1 MSDVRTSRPIRVAS
15 VPHSQV
21 YIRHLEAWETE
32 APRAVHRLPD
42 PPPAG
47 GSHFEQSR
55 WWPPA
60 MLSAAWIEANHS
72 SFDLMHIHF
81 GFDAVS
87 PAELNEVLGQL
98 RKHGKPLVYTVHDLF
113 NPHQLDP
120 AAHRGLL
127 DILIPGADQLITLTP
142 GGAQEIQAHWR
153 AVAVVLPHP
162 HVVDFATMDDLRSR
176 RRAPSAHGKTTT
188 VFRVGVHLKGL
199 RPNMDP
205 GIVEALARVTSRLPG
220 TSLQV
225 NIHSQLL
232 DPSHHEYQP
241 QLAAML
247 EAGARTRRWE
257 LHTHEYFSE
266 SELFTYLASLDVSVL
281 PYRFGTHSGWLEAAL
296 DVGTSV
302 VAPDCGH
309 YSDQHDS
316 VKTYNLTKN
325 GIDEDSLHG
334 ALQPLLG
341 STTLPGLNVGQRQ
354 EQRRLLA
361 TRHREIYAGLLDR
374 TYPRASPP

>member
-1 MSDVRTSRPIRVAS
+1 MSDVRTSQPIRVAS

-32 APRAVHRLPD
+32 ATRAIHRLPD

-72 SFDLMHIHF
+72 SFDLMHVHF

-87 PAELNEVLGQL
+87 PAELVDVLGQL

-120 AAHRGLL
+120 TAHRRLL
-127 DILIPGADQLITLTP
+127 DILIPGADQLITLTT
-142 GGAQEIQAHWR
+142 GAAQEIHAHWD
-153 AVAVVLPHP
+153 AMAVVLPHP
-162 HVVDFATMDDLRSR
+162 HVVDFATMDELRSK
-176 RRAPSAHGKTTT
+176 RRALTAVGKTRP
-188 VFRVGVHLKGL
+188 FRVGVHLKGL

-205 GIVEALARVTSRLPG
+205 RIVEALARVTSRLPK
-220 TSLQV
+220 TTLQV
-225 NIHSQLL
+225 NIHSQPL

-241 QLAAML
+241 QLAGML
-247 EAGARTRRWE
+247 KAGAAAGLWE
-257 LHTHEYFSE
+257 LHIHEYFSE
-266 SELFTYLASLDVSVL
+266 SELFTYLASLDASVL
-281 PYRFGTHSGWLEAAL
+281 PYRFGTHSGWLEAVL
-296 DVGTSV
+296 DIGTNV
-302 VAPDCGH
+302 VAPDCGY
-309 YSDQHDS
+309 YSDQQDS
-316 VKTYNLTKN
+316 VKTFKLTKH
-325 GIDEDSLHG
+325 GVDEDSLRR

-341 STTLPGLNVGQRQ
+341 STTVPGLNVGQRQ
-354 EQRRLLA
+354 EQRRFLA
-361 TRHREIYAGLLDR
+361 KRHEEIYAGLLDR
-374 TYPRASPP
+374 PYPRASPL